1 MAKSMLQPGKQHNF
15 RVTVEATWTDAF
27 NRLAHKHKWSANKTM
42 NILLQ
47 NALNYMEQ
55 TGETITVDL
64 SPEELNILLRLRQ
77 DPNSGLLQPT
87 PAPLQTPVIEPAPV
101 QQAVSSPPPASTP
114 TTGSNATGE
123 QKLSPRERALAQS
136 RQSRI

>member
-15 RVTVEATWTDAF
+15 RVTADATWTDAF
-27 NRLAHKHKWSANKTM
+27 NSLAHKHKWSANKTM
-42 NILLQ
+42 NILLH

-55 TGETITVDL
+55 TSESITIDL

-87 PAPLQTPVIEPAPV
+87 PAPLQTPVIQPTPV
-101 QQAVSSPPPASTP
+101 QQAVSSPPPTSTP
-114 TTGSNATGE
+114 DTGSNATHE
-123 QKLSPRERALAQS
+123 KKLSPRERALAQS
-136 RQSRI
+136 KQARI